1 MIRPISELYNFINK
15 EDALKLYNRC
25 NEKKIYLATI
35 FESKNLDSLGRGVY
49 IFVNCFMEICY
60 IGYSKDMSLRIKRHN
75 KYIEND
81 TIITINVNDIDI
93 GKDLENELILL
104 FKPKRN
110 KIKRIYGRK

>member
-1 MIRPISELYNFINK
+1 
-15 EDALKLYNRC
+15 
-25 NEKKIYLATI
+25 
-35 FESKNLDSLGRGVY
+35 
-49 IFVNCFMEICY
+49 
-60 IGYSKDMSLRIKRHN
+60 MSLRIKRHN

-110 KIKRIYGRK
+110 KIKRIYGRKR